1 MTLMETIRAYLG
13 WCPMTGAMRPE
24 LAVRSAAAAA
34 AGGQDGLF
42 RAEPGWWKRHHN
54 QLFTMALAASAA
66 TAAVYLLIGDELG
79 YPDVWTG
86 LAIGAGGALGF
97 LLGHV
102 VQVFE
107 DFRYIAH
114 VETDDVAVLQ
124 FEARVGDRELQGVDI
139 LKFND
144 QDQISEMTVMVRP
157 ASGLEALG
165 REMGRRIEASTTS

>member
-1 MTLMETIRAYLG
+1 MKSDGFR
-13 WCPMTGAMRPE
+13 
-24 LAVRSAAAAA
+24 AAAEAKDFESGRDLFA
-34 AGGQDGLF
+34 EDVVFRSPFVHSPYGGID
-42 RAEPGWWKRHHN
+42 
-54 QLFTMALAASAA
+54 
-66 TAAVYLLIGDELG
+66 
-79 YPDVWTG
+79 
-86 LAIGAGGALGF
+86 ALGF

-144 QDQISEMTVMVRP
+144 EDKISEMTVMVRP

-165 REMGRRIEASTTS
+165 KEMGRRIEAATSS